1 MSETASEIAGLRAAL
16 AASEARAEA
25 AESELAQAR
34 AVVSTSEAMIKH
46 LRLEIAKLRR
56 EQYGRSSERRARLID
71 QMELQLEELEA
82 AATEDELI
90 AEMVA
95 RTTPVA
101 GVQRRRPAR
110 KPFPEH
116 LPRERVVIETPTTCT
131 CCGSDRIVKMGEDVT
146 DTLEVIP
153 RQWKVV
159 QTVREKFT
167 CRHCGKISQAP
178 APFHPTPRGWAG
190 PNLLATIL
198 FEKFGQHQPLN
209 RQAERYTREGVE
221 LSLSTLADQVGA
233 CAAALAPVHALIR
246 EHVLKAERLHGDD
259 TTVPLLAKG
268 GTKTARLW
276 TYVRDDRP
284 FAGGA
289 PPAALFH
296 FSRDR
301 EMAHPNRHL
310 AGWQGVLQAPSR
322 GLQANHCRAVDAYGG
337 YNDLY
342 RGNRDPGPVESA
354 LCWNHARRKF
364 FELADIKGNVRKGK
378 PAHDISPVALEA
390 VTRIDA
396 LFDVERQ
403 INGLDNTSRLTARQR
418 LSRPLVEELH
428 DWMRAERDTMS
439 KHNPVAKA
447 IAFVFKADRWEAFTR
462 FLEDGRICITNNAA
476 ERALRGVALGRKS
489 WLFAGSERGGDRAAF
504 MYSLIVTAKMNDI
517 DPQAW
522 LADLLARLPDMTA
535 SQVPTLLPWN
545 WKPSKVRQAA

>member
-1 MSETASEIAGLRAAL
+1 MSNTASEIAILRAAL

-25 AESELAQAR
+25 AESELAQVR
-34 AVVSTSEAMIKH
+34 AVVSTSEAMIRH

-56 EQYGRSSERRARLID
+56 EQYGHSSERRTRLID

-82 AATEDELI
+82 AATEDEI
-90 AEMVA
+90 AAERLAKTTTVA
-95 RTTPVA
+95 GFDRRRTT
-101 GVQRRRPAR
+101 R
-110 KPFPEH
+110 KPFPDH
-116 LPRERVVIETPTTCT
+116 LPRERVVIAAPAACS
-131 CCGSDRIVKMGEDVT
+131 CCGSDRIVKMGEDIT
-146 DTLEVIP
+146 ETLEVIP
-153 RQWKVV
+153 RQWKVI

-167 CRHCGKISQAP
+167 CRQCEKISQPP

-190 PNLLATIL
+190 PNLLAMIL
-198 FEKFGQHQPLN
+198 FEKFGQHLPLN
-209 RQAERYTREGVE
+209 RQAERYAKEGVD

-233 CAAALAPVHALIR
+233 CAAALEPLHALIR
-246 EHVLKAERLHGDD
+246 AHVLEAERLHGDD

-284 FAGGA
+284 FGGGA

-301 EMAHPNRHL
+301 GMANPNRHL
-310 AGWQGVLQAPSR
+310 VGWQGVLQA
-322 GLQANHCRAVDAYGG
+322 DAYGG

-342 RGNRDPGPVESA
+342 RADRGPGPVESA
-354 LCWNHARRKF
+354 LCWSHARRKF
-364 FELADIKGNVRKGK
+364 FELADIKGIVRKGK

-396 LFDVERQ
+396 IFDIERG
-403 INGLDNTSRLTARQR
+403 INGLTAAERQEARQQ
-418 LSRPLVEELH
+418 LSRPLVEALH
-428 DWMRAERDTMS
+428 DWMRTERDRMS
-439 KHNPVAKA
+439 KHSPVAKA
-447 IAFVFKADRWEAFTR
+447 ISYMFAKDRWTAFSR
-462 FLEDGRICITNNAA
+462 FLDDGRICLTNNAA

-504 MYSLIVTAKMNDI
+504 MYSLIVTAKMNDV

-522 LADLLARLPDMTA
+522 LADVLARLPNTTV
-535 SQVPTLLPWN
+535 SQVPDLLPWN
-545 WKPSKVRQAA
+545 WSQAEQRIAA